1 MVDLTIPL
9 LIGLIGGPAAVII
22 KFWYKK
28 KDSAPSRF
36 HDSGTY
42 VRDDSLYSY
51 DDTKTTNL
59 EDKSSGKDE
68 KNNS

>member
-1 MVDLTIPL
+1 MVDLTVPL

-28 KDSAPSRF
+28 KDNASSRF

-51 DDTKTTNL
+51 DDTKTNL

-68 KNNS
+68 KN